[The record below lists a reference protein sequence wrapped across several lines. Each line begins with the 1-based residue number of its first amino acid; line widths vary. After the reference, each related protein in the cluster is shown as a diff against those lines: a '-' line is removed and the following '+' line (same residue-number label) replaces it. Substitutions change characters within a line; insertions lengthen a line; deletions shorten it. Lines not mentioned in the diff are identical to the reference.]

1 MKALRSL
8 ALVAA
13 LGLSLPAA
21 AEWNELV
28 VFGDSLSDNGNFLAL
43 TGGQF
48 PAPAFG
54 YATGRFSNGQVA
66 VEYLATGLGLT
77 LHNFAVGGAR
87 TGTPAGG
94 GSDNYVDASGQ
105 GTALGLPANYFNGT
119 GVLAQIGQRVAAG
132 PLDPSALYLVWAGP
146 NDYFLPESLLSPNT
160 VPNAIS
166 NLGTGLTQLY
176 NAGARNFLVP
186 NMANLGLTPAM
197 LAEGPLAAGLASLRS
212 AEHNAA
218 LAQLLGTLDQT
229 LALADFRT
237 VDVFGLLNSA
247 ALNPDQYGLSNTD
260 APCQTTLGCPEDPS
274 GYLFWDGV
282 HITTAA
288 HQVVGAAFAAAL
300 VPEADGWAMLVA
312 GLGVLGVA
320 RRLQATGTR
329 RDTLAGCRAAPE
341 RT

>member
-1 MKALRSL
+1 M
-8 ALVAA
+8 
-13 LGLSLPAA
+13 
-21 AEWNELV
+21 
-28 VFGDSLSDNGNFLAL
+28 
-43 TGGQF
+43 
-48 PAPAFG
+48 
-54 YATGRFSNGQVA
+54 
-66 VEYLATGLGLT
+66 
-77 LHNFAVGGAR
+77 
-87 TGTPAGG
+87 
-94 GSDNYVDASGQ
+94 
-105 GTALGLPANYFNGT
+105 
-119 GVLAQIGQRVAAG
+119 LAQIGQRVAAG
-132 PLDPSALYLVWAGP
+132 PLDPNALYLVWAGP

-197 LAEGPLAAGLASLRS
+197 QAEGPLAAGLASLRS

-218 LAQLLGTLDQT
+218 LAQLLGTLDQS

-260 APCQTTLGCPEDPS
+260 TPCQTTPGCAGNPS

-288 HQVVGAAFAAAL
+288 HQVVGHAFAAAL
-300 VPEADGWAMLVA
+300 VPEAESWAMLVA

-320 RRLQATGTR
+320 RRLQASGVR
-329 RDTLAGCRAAPE
+329 RDRLAGCRAAPE